1 MLPLTSLRL
10 AAAAACLWLAAPHT
24 SWAQNRPNL
33 LVMSE
38 DADEEAVPRG
48 NRIYTRVI
56 RELSETMNVRGYNV
70 YDETAIGMGITEPNR
85 VRRRDTELIDV
96 ARSIPTPP
104 LDVMVIFEIY
114 ASAQKSMYSDIVRP
128 EVRIPGRMLNVRTG
142 QMIGSFEVSGLQLPP
157 LPQGCDREC
166 LLERTGAEARV
177 IARDLA
183 SALTQKLDGFQ
194 APRRSG
200 SLVPQP
206 RLNLEPEPS
215 GSNGVPVR
223 GEACGG
229 FPAAY
234 ALRFSGFS
242 AQEIQSIE
250 EYISAFRC
258 YEQHRPVRASAN
270 EAEYWYETRSDPAR
284 LNRNLRLMLDHMNR
298 SGQVTSA
305 GNSIIVTNVPTR

>member
-1 MLPLTSLRL
+1 MMLLKPFRL
-10 AAAAACLWLAAPHT
+10 AAAAVCLWLSGPHT
-24 SWAQNRPNL
+24 SWAQGRPNI

-70 YDETAIGMGITEPNR
+70 YDETAISMGITEPNR

-96 ARSIPTPP
+96 ARSISTPP
-104 LDVMVIFEIY
+104 LDVVVIFEIY

-128 EVRIPGRMLNVRTG
+128 EVRVPGRMLNVRTG
-142 QMIGSFEVSGLQLPP
+142 QVIGSFEVTGLQLPP

-166 LLERTGAEARV
+166 LLERTGTEAKT

-183 SALTQKLDGFQ
+183 SALAQKLDGFQ

-200 SLVPQP
+200 ILAPQP
-206 RLNLEPEPS
+206 RLSFEPEQAEPD
-215 GSNGVPVR
+215 GVPVR
-223 GEACGG
+223 REACGG
-229 FPAAY
+229 FPTAY
-234 ALRFSGFS
+234 SLRFSGFS
-242 AQEIQSIE
+242 AQETQSIE

-284 LNRNLRLMLDHMNR
+284 LNRNLRLMLEHMNR
-298 SGQVTSA
+298 AGQVTST

>member
-1 MLPLTSLRL
+1 MPTLTSLRFV
-10 AAAAACLWLAAPHT
+10 AAAACLWLAAPHAG
-24 SWAQNRPNL
+24 WAQSRPNL
-33 LVMSE
+33 LVMTE
-38 DADEEAVPRG
+38 DADEDAVPRG
-48 NRIYTRVI
+48 NRIYRRVLS
-56 RELSETMNVRGYNV
+56 ELSETMNVRGYNV

-104 LDVMVIFEIY
+104 LDVVVIFEIY
-114 ASAQKSMYSDIVRP
+114 ASAQKSMYSDITRP

-142 QMIGSFEVSGLQLPP
+142 QMIGSFEVGGLQLPP

-166 LLERTGAEARV
+166 LLERVGGEAKT

-183 SALTQKLDGFQ
+183 SALAQKLDGFQ

-200 SLVPQP
+200 GLAPQQ
-206 RLNLEPEPS
+206 RLSFEPEPT
-215 GSNGVPVR
+215 GPDGVPVR

-229 FPAAY
+229 LPTAY
-234 ALRFSGFS
+234 VLRFSGFS
-242 AQEIQSIE
+242 GPETQAME

-270 EAEYWYETRSDPAR
+270 EAEYWYETRSDAAR
-284 LNRNLRLMLDHMNR
+284 LNRNLRLMLEHMNR
-298 SGQVTSA
+298 AGQVTFA
-305 GNSIIVTNVPTR
+305 GNSIIVTNIPTR